1 MWIYSNLNYQIL
13 YNKYAIIKY
22 VKGYGKKYNYGI
34 IEKIHTETEQL
45 QIINNDN
52 SRTLISFELIKKV
65 MIPSFV

>member
-1 MWIYSNLNYQIL
+1 MWIYSNSNYQTL
-13 YNKYAIIKY
+13 YNKYIIIKY
-22 VKGYGKKYNYGI
+22 IKGYGKKYNYGI

>member
-1 MWIYSNLNYQIL
+1 MWIYLNSNYQTL

-34 IEKIHTETEQL
+34 IEKIHLNSKQL
-45 QIINNDN
+45 QIIKNDN

>member
-1 MWIYSNLNYQIL
+1 MWIYSNSHYQPL

-65 MIPSFV
+65 IIPSFV

>member
-1 MWIYSNLNYQIL
+1 MWIYSNSHYQTL

-34 IEKIHTETEQL
+34 IEKIHTDSKQL

-52 SRTLISFELIKKV
+52 SRTLISFELIQKV

>member
-1 MWIYSNLNYQIL
+1 MWIYSNSNYQTL
-13 YNKYAIIKY
+13 YNKYTIIKY
-22 VKGYGKKYNYGI
+22 IKGYGKKYNYGI

-52 SRTLISFELIKKV
+52 SRTLISFELIQKV